1 MTTAQVANA
10 QALKRYYRLHAK
22 VYDATRW
29 SFLFGRQK
37 IIELAS
43 NNIKPKNIL
52 EVGCGTGRNLSALA
66 KAFPEANITGVDL
79 SSDMLAIANKKL
91 QHDKDRI
98 NLVEEKYDQPLKDS
112 NGDKEKYDLILFS
125 YALSMFNPG
134 WDVAIKTAKEQLS
147 EQGIIAVVDFQKS
160 RFETYQ
166 NWMQVNHVRMEDH
179 LLPELEKQFKPVI
192 NNSCKAYLGIWDY
205 YMFIGNKKY
214 K

>member
-1 MTTAQVANA
+1 MTTAQAANA

-29 SFLFGRQK
+29 SFLFGREK

-43 NNIKPKNIL
+43 KNSQPKSIL

-79 SSDMLAIANKKL
+79 SSDMLEIADKKL

-98 NLVEEKYDQPLKDS
+98 NLLEKKYDQPLKDS
-112 NGDKEKYDLILFS
+112 DGNNEEYDLILFS

-134 WDVAIKTAKEQLS
+134 WDVAIKAAKEQLS
-147 EQGIIAVVDFQKS
+147 EKGIIAVVDFQKS
-160 RFETYQ
+160 RFESYR

-179 LLPELEKQFKPVI
+179 LLPELEKQFKPII
-192 NNSCKAYLGIWDY
+192 NKSCKAYLGVWEY
-205 YMFIGNKKY
+205 LLFIANKK
-214 K
+214 